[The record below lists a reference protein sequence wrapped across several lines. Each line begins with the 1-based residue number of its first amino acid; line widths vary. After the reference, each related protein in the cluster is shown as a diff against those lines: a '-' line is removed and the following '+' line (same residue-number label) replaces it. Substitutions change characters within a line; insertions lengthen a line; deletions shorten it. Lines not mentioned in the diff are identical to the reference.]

1 MVSLVFDTLLQ
12 LYPSYKALCF
22 TSFLFL
28 KLILKMFKQEKDA
41 CANVVFNPEIRL
53 VVEDT
58 GGFKDSLSGDTAKV
72 P

>member
-1 MVSLVFDTLLQ
+1 M
-12 LYPSYKALCF
+12 Y
-22 TSFLFL
+22 
-28 KLILKMFKQEKDA
+28 KQEKDA